1 MGAARGALAAA
12 LTVASPAAVVA
23 LIALPAAVLDLPG
36 PVTGLPLG
44 LLVLVAVQLGGLF
57 IAREGELW
65 TWFRAWLVVLAA
77 SVTLLPTVAI
87 QAASSRVPFTAL
99 SNGSAGLLIWAS
111 LGSIAVLVGLTL
123 LAAVLAADA
132 PETASI
138 LLTPAL
144 LLVPAVLGV
153 PGNLGERSALLA
165 LAEAYGLAAIAIALG
180 WLMPRR
186 ARPLVGLAALALQ
199 FAALW
204 VLGFGPVAAPGR
216 GIIVPSLAILILAVT
231 VLMAAIVPI
240 VALIANRFAQT
251 VRNQPAEPEPVRS
264 GPPVHSD
271 SPPAAR
277 RRPPLSA
284 PRRGR

>member
-1 MGAARGALAAA
+1 M
-12 LTVASPAAVVA
+12 VASPAGIVA

-36 PVTGLPLG
+36 PTTGLPLG
-44 LLVLVAVQLGGLF
+44 LLVVVAVQLVALF

-77 SVTLLPTVAI
+77 TVTLLPTLAI
-87 QAASSRVPFTAL
+87 QAASSRVPFTAW
-99 SNGSAGLLIWAS
+99 SNGSAGLLIWSS
-111 LGSIAVLVGLTL
+111 LGIIVVLIGLM
-123 LAAVLAADA
+123 VLAGVLTADA

-165 LAEAYGLAAIAIALG
+165 LAEAYGLAAVAISIG

-186 ARPLVGLAALALQ
+186 ARPVVGLAALGLQ
-199 FAALW
+199 FVALW
-204 VLGFGPVAAPGR
+204 VLGFGPVTAPGR
-216 GIIVPSLAILILAVT
+216 GVVVPVLAILVLAAT
-231 VLMAAIVPI
+231 VLVAAIVPI

-251 VRNQPAEPEPVRS
+251 VRNQPMEPAPTRS
-264 GPPVHSD
+264 GSTARSD
-271 SPPAAR
+271 SPSAAR
-277 RRPPLSA
+277 SRPPLSA